1 MVRPIVTLFG
11 INRFLAVAEEHQTA
25 QGYHAF
31 VNGVFGLQAVENIYS
46 QPVANQHHS
55 IERLK
60 TEQSN
65 VAELLAAEIVR
76 ARAGSTTLP
85 PDPLAWMDVDVEE
98 DMRLIDNVELL
109 VRTAVGKLA
118 ADAGPKRNAA
128 NSLKATVLYI
138 ESNLG
143 RLRDPNESIICPHR
157 YLTPPVQL
165 RADREG
171 LGRRRLRDEGPEFAE
186 ELRRQQRVADA
197 QEFER
202 SVDEEKSRELREGSA
217 RVRDRQRQRDDYLNS
232 HLAAYRRREQERFV
246 LEDFTPQEGAPVPPP
261 RVKNGHPMGDVFP
274 PPPLQRKL
282 THAVDECDIVVDH
295 RRHQR
300 SAVVWAERRDG
311 EGEQDGIPQTPGGLA
326 GEEEGQQAV
335 AVREDQVLAVFDLGG
350 PRKTIDPRSTARVPG
365 ARGRRG
371 TRVVR

>member
-1 MVRPIVTLFG
+1 M
-11 INRFLAVAEEHQTA
+11 AEEHQTA

-55 IERLK
+55 IMIERLK
-60 TEQSN
+60 TEQST

-171 LGRRRLRDEGPEFAE
+171 LGKRRLRDEGPEFAE
-186 ELRRQQRVADA
+186 ELRIVA
-197 QEFER
+197 
-202 SVDEEKSRELREGSA
+202 
-217 RVRDRQRQRDDYLNS
+217 
-232 HLAAYRRREQERFV
+232 
-246 LEDFTPQEGAPVPPP
+246 
-261 RVKNGHPMGDVFP
+261 
-274 PPPLQRKL
+274 
-282 THAVDECDIVVDH
+282 DH

-300 SAVVWAERRDG
+300 SAVVRTERRDG
-311 EGEQDGIPQTPGGLA
+311 EGEQDGIPQTPGAFA
-326 GEEEGQQAV
+326 GDEEGQQAV

-350 PRKTIDPRSTARVPG
+350 P
-365 ARGRRG
+365 
-371 TRVVR
+371 